1 MLKGIASFAETKT
14 FGIMTGY
21 FLMNDDFELS
31 YPQLWYLQFMYLH
44 KLFPGEEPMSS
55 GKIIRE
61 LVRFD
66 ARFFADYT
74 IGDLVEDFYTLA
86 QPWMI
91 DIPLIE
97 CQGNIGNPEDMEYM
111 WSEAASPCYT
121 EAVLT
126 EAGMK
131 YVEENNVMKLNFHN
145 PFPFNPST
153 QSTQG

>member
-1 MLKGIASFAETKT
+1 MDKKL
-14 FGIMTGY
+14 
-21 FLMNDDFELS
+21 ELTD
-31 YPQLWYLQFMYLH
+31 PQLWYLKFMYSH

-66 ARFFADYT
+66 AWYFEDYT
-74 IGDLVEDFYTLA
+74 VGELVEDFYTLA

-97 CQGNIGNPEDMEYM
+97 WRGNIGDPEDAEHM
-111 WSEAASPCYT
+111 WSKAASPCYT

-126 EAGMK
+126 EAGVK
-131 YVEENNVMKLNFHN
+131 YVEENDVMKLNFH
-145 PFPFNPST
+145 
-153 QSTQG
+153 

>member
-1 MLKGIASFAETKT
+1 MDKKI
-14 FGIMTGY
+14 
-21 FLMNDDFELS
+21 ELTD
-31 YPQLWYLQFMYLH
+31 PQLWYLNFMYRH

-66 ARFFADYT
+66 AWYFEDYT
-74 IGDLVEDFYTLA
+74 VGELVEDFYTLA

-97 CQGNIGNPEDMEYM
+97 CRGNIGDPEDAEYM
-111 WSEAASPCYT
+111 WSKAASPCYT

-126 EAGMK
+126 EAGVK
-131 YVEENNVMKLNFHN
+131 YVEENDVMKLNFH
-145 PFPFNPST
+145 
-153 QSTQG
+153 